1 MLGNDMSVADV
12 MAIART
18 TNGSDA
24 NDAFGANGG
33 GGAMWVILL
42 FFLLAMGG
50 GSGFGFNNKGANG
63 VAFDPCCAPAT
74 QQGMASAFN
83 FNQLDNGIRG
93 LERGLCDLG
102 FTTQGMVNTLGS
114 QISDV
119 KYAVQDCC
127 CSTQRSVDSVKYEM
141 AKGFCE
147 TINNNNM
154 NTRDIIENNNS
165 NTQRIMDT
173 LTNNT
178 IQDLRDKLN
187 GANAVLAQDSQS
199 RYLLSKLGRYE
210 INPPCP
216 IGANNVYGYH
226 GFNGFNGFNPFN
238 NCCN

>member
-1 MLGNDMSVADV
+1 MSVADV

-50 GSGFGFNNKGANG
+50 GSGFGFNNRANTTN
-63 VAFDPCCAPAT
+63 FDPCCSPAT